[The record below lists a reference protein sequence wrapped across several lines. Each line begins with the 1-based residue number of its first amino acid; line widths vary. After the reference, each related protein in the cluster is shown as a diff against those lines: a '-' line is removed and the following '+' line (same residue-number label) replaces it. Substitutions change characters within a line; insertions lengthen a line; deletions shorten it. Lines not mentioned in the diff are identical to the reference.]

1 MFFIPDQYTITRQR
15 SFLFPH
21 VAVKVYLLSLSILKL
36 ILEHA
41 PTFLSAVMTCLG
53 TSLAVV
59 NVVSLTLLSASITD
73 ICTQITK
80 LLCKLAVH
88 RHQGC
93 GCPTNS
99 STLSVHLSTAC
110 HHPDIVLFEVRRGT
124 EFTGFSA
131 AHTGIYA
138 ALPFCILKSRAA
150 SHKSSARSYYLQLVY
165 RSYKIKIQR
174 YI

>member
-41 PTFLSAVMTCLG
+41 PTFLSA
-53 TSLAVV
+53 
-59 NVVSLTLLSASITD
+59 SITD

-110 HHPDIVLFEVRRGT
+110 HHLDILLFEVRRGT